1 MSYIPNKDELENLQK
16 ILDYD
21 ISKEKWENDI
31 KGSAKYVKPDIEN
44 TFANNIKELLENS
57 KKQNELLLEQNRLL
71 QEENERQKQQLID
84 SQKEKE
90 LAQKSARKSKIF
102 AWFSLGAS
110 ILIGVLGLIF

>member
-1 MSYIPNKDELENLQK
+1 MRHLLIVYIATLT
-16 ILDYD
+16 
-21 ISKEKWENDI
+21 
-31 KGSAKYVKPDIEN
+31 V
-44 TFANNIKELLENS
+44 
-57 KKQNELLLEQNRLL
+57 QNEELSENAQASTNDESEQMEELKAENEVLTKKIDFL